1 MCMMEERFNSYSK
14 YIRKTFGERVQKIS
28 VDGGFTCPNR
38 DGAKGRGGC
47 TYCNNDTFNPIY
59 TSAQKSV
66 KEQLEEGIAFFE
78 PKYKTQ
84 KYLAYF
90 QAYTNT
96 YDTVE
101 RLEEL
106 YNQALSHSK
115 VIGLV
120 VSTRPD
126 AINKKVVDLLSKLAK
141 ENYVVVELG
150 IESTIDESLE
160 KINRCHTYRE
170 TIDAYNLLKN
180 KGIHLGAHLIIGLQ
194 GESSVDF
201 IEHAKRV
208 SDLPIE
214 FLKLHQLQII
224 KGTVMARQFS
234 ENPDRFNLF
243 KADDYIKEI
252 VSFLGHLR
260 SDIVL
265 ERFSSESPKEMLIAP
280 KWGGLK
286 NFEITD
292 KIRKLMDEKNVFQA
306 CYRPVD

>member
-1 MCMMEERFNSYSK
+1 MEERYNSYSK
-14 YIRKTFGERVQKIS
+14 YIRETFGERVQKIS

-38 DGAKGRGGC
+38 DGSKGRGGC
-47 TYCNNDTFNPIY
+47 TYCNNETFNPTH
-59 TSAQKSV
+59 TSAKKSV
-66 KEQLEEGIAFFE
+66 REQLEEGIAFFE

-96 YDTVE
+96 YDTIE
-101 RLEEL
+101 HLADL

-126 AINKKVVDLLSKLAK
+126 AINIKVVELLSELAK

-150 IESTIDESLE
+150 IESTINKSL
-160 KINRCHTYRE
+160 KLINRCHTFQD
-170 TIDAYNLLKN
+170 TIDAYELLKD
-180 KGIHLGAHLIIGLQ
+180 KGIHLGGHLIIGLQ
-194 GESSVDF
+194 GEGSDDF
-201 IEHAKRV
+201 IEHAKQV
-208 SDLPIE
+208 SKLPIE

-224 KGTVMARQFS
+224 KGTVMAKQFS
-234 ENPDRFNLF
+234 VNPEKFNLF
-243 KADDYIKEI
+243 TVDDYVREV

-265 ERFSSESPKEMLIAP
+265 ERFSSESPRDMLIAP

-286 NFEITD
+286 NFEITE
-292 KIRKLMDEKNVFQA
+292 KIRKLLKTENIFQA
-306 CYRPVD
+306 CNR